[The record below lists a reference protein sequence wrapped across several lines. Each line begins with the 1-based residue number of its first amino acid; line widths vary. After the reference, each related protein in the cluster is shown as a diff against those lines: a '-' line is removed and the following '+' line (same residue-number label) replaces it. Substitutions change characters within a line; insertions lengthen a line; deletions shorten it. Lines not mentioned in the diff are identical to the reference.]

1 VKGKIKILRIFTRLS
16 IGGPAIHTILLT
28 AALNDLRFEST
39 LVKGTEDPE
48 EGNMVELSRAKGV
61 EPVFIPEMGRAISL
75 WYDFWA
81 LVKIVKLILDEEPD
95 IVHTHT
101 AKAGALGRTAAI
113 LVNFQNGVLRR
124 FLGLFWCR
132 YHARR
137 FKKVLLVHTFHGHI
151 LKGYFGKLTTLFFIS
166 IERLLGLV
174 TDRIITVSDLQQ
186 KEILDFGIG
195 NPEKVIAVPLGLEL
209 DKFLDLRPF
218 EGKLRSELGVGRS
231 TLLIGIV
238 ARLVPIKNHRMFL
251 EAVRIFFQH
260 RPAAKVLFLVIG
272 DGLSREI
279 YEGIARKRGIQK
291 RVRFLGFRMD
301 LESIYAD
308 LDVHVLTS
316 MNEGSPVAMIESM
329 AAGKPVIATDVG
341 GVRDLLTLYP
351 SWKNEIPGLRFCRE
365 GILLKPGD
373 VKSLVRAIERL
384 VDDPS
389 LRQAMGAAGR
399 CKAYPKYNAPRL
411 IGDMRKVYEELIE
424 ARRD

>member
-1 VKGKIKILRIFTRLS
+1 
-16 IGGPAIHTILLT
+16 
-28 AALNDLRFEST
+28 
-39 LVKGTEDPE
+39 
-48 EGNMVELSRAKGV
+48 
-61 EPVFIPEMGRAISL
+61 MGE
-75 WYDFWA
+75 
-81 LVKIVKLILDEEPD
+81 VVP
-95 IVHTHT
+95 
-101 AKAGALGRTAAI
+101 KA
-113 LVNFQNGVLRR
+113 
-124 FLGLFWCR
+124 
-132 YHARR
+132 
-137 FKKVLLVHTFHGHI
+137 
-151 LKGYFGKLTTLFFIS
+151 
-166 IERLLGLV
+166 
-174 TDRIITVSDLQQ
+174 
-186 KEILDFGIG
+186 
-195 NPEKVIAVPLGLEL
+195 
-209 DKFLDLRPF
+209 
-218 EGKLRSELGVGRS
+218 
-231 TLLIGIV
+231 LIGIV

-399 CKAYPKYNAPRL
+399 CKAYPKYNVPRL